1 MGNHYIYE
9 HMKDLNALFAERFQI
24 AAADVTDSLSPK
36 DVPEWDSMNFLLF
49 IVDVEERY
57 GISFSMD
64 EVLNSQTLGDIRK
77 ALQSK
82 SVNV

>member
-1 MGNHYIYE
+1 
-9 HMKDLNALFAERFQI
+9 MKDLNALFAERFQI

-57 GISFSMD
+57 GISLSMD

>member
-1 MGNHYIYE
+1 
-9 HMKDLNALFAERFQI
+9 MKDLNALFAERFQI

>member
-1 MGNHYIYE
+1 
-9 HMKDLNALFAERFQI
+9 MKDLNTLFAERFQI
-24 AAADVTDSLSPK
+24 AAADVTDSLSPE
-36 DVPEWDSMNFLLF
+36 DVPEWDSLNFLLF